1 MYLFSEYEAMHQKQI
16 RFRELYL
23 QLCDEID
30 RVRKMAQAL
39 SLPWEGE
46 ANKRYLVRL
55 QTDLLTIQKIMEKLL
70 AASQMLS
77 EAIVEYQKT
86 EAVVA
91 AVIGGLHL

>member
-16 RFRELYL
+16 RFDELYL
-23 QLCDEID
+23 QLCEEIEG
-30 RVRKMAQAL
+30 VRKMAQAL

-46 ANKRYLVRL
+46 ANKRYLIRL
-55 QTDLLTIQKIMEKLL
+55 QADLLTIQKIMERLF

-77 EAIVEYQKT
+77 EAIMEYQKT

-91 AVIGGLHL
+91 AVIGGLRL